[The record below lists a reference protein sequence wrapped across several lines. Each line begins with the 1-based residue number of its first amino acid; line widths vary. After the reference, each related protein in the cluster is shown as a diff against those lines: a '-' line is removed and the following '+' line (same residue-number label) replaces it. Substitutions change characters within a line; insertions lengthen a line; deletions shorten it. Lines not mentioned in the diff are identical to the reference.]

1 MKKIGFVDLYISEWH
16 ADNYPGWITEVSKQL
31 GLEYEVAYAWAE
43 QEISPVDGLTTD
55 AWCEKMGIGRCAT
68 LAELCEKSDCIV
80 VLAPS
85 NPEAHLRLAQGVLP
99 YGKRTYIDKTFAPDL
114 ETAQEIFALAEK
126 YSTPFFSTSALRCAD
141 ELAMFQGAKN
151 LIVTGGGSNLEEYCV
166 HIIEMAVK
174 VLQTPAKEVKVERI
188 GSQRICT
195 VVTETGEKAA
205 LIYSRKLPYR
215 LAAET
220 AEGKAIGQQVSS
232 EFFKNLMADIL
243 RFFESGELP
252 FDGKETLEV
261 MRLRDAILKADRQEG
276 RWVKL

>member
-16 ADNYPGWITEVSKQL
+16 ADNYPGWITEVGKKL

-43 QEISPVDGLTTD
+43 QEISSVDGLTTD
-55 AWCEKMGIGRCAT
+55 AWCEKMGIQRCAT

-85 NPEAHLRLAQGVLP
+85 NPKAHLRLAQGVLP

>member
-1 MKKIGFVDLYISEWH
+1 M
-16 ADNYPGWITEVSKQL
+16 
-31 GLEYEVAYAWAE
+31 
-43 QEISPVDGLTTD
+43 
-55 AWCEKMGIGRCAT
+55 
-68 LAELCEKSDCIV
+68 
-80 VLAPS
+80 
-85 NPEAHLRLAQGVLP
+85 
-99 YGKRTYIDKTFAPDL
+99 
-114 ETAQEIFALAEK
+114 
-126 YSTPFFSTSALRCAD
+126 
-141 ELAMFQGAKN
+141 
-151 LIVTGGGSNLEEYCV
+151 
-166 HIIEMAVK
+166 
-174 VLQTPAKEVKVERI
+174 LQTPAKEVKVERI

-220 AEGKAIGQQVSS
+220 AEGKTIGQQISS